1 MFSAV
6 GKDRK
11 DLKTPTGMAEGAS
24 RRRGGASPCWSP
36 PPAGE
41 RESEPAVPGSLSP
54 HADVTRLLPTG
65 RLADHHV
72 PPREKHL
79 ALRQVSVTLRE
90 DVLENFSKVLKR
102 RFCKRCFSNTREDED
117 LRPEEAGAPSGASA
131 TLGPGGA
138 PCPRHVARARSPR
151 PPSLPVSSTL
161 PPFGAHIGP
170 GSPVRRTPC
179 DRLFPPLPPECLR
192 VACLRCELI
201 MLNLTV
207 TFPASHMKLMFLWI
221 KKIVK
226 CGQFHIG
233 QSDMCQ
239 EERVS
244 EEET

>member
-11 DLKTPTGMAEGAS
+11 DLKTPTGMAKGAS
-24 RRRGGASPCWSP
+24 RGRGGASPCRSL

-90 DVLENFSKVLKR
+90 DVLENSSKVLKR

-161 PPFGAHIGP
+161 PPFGAHIGA
-170 GSPVRRTPC
+170 
-179 DRLFPPLPPECLR
+179 RLVCAMDPLRSALPPECLR

-207 TFPASHMKLMFLWI
+207 TFPASHVKLMFLWI

-244 EEET
+244 EAEMQFC

>member
-1 MFSAV
+1 
-6 GKDRK
+6 
-11 DLKTPTGMAEGAS
+11 MAKGAS
-24 RRRGGASPCWSP
+24 RRRGGASPCRSL

-41 RESEPAVPGSLSP
+41 RESEPAVPGSLSL

-90 DVLENFSKVLKR
+90 DVLENSSKVLKR
-102 RFCKRCFSNTREDED
+102 RFCKTCFSNTREDED

-179 DRLFPPLPPECLR
+179 DRLYLR
-192 VACLRCELI
+192 
-201 MLNLTV
+201 N
-207 TFPASHMKLMFLWI
+207 ASGW
-221 KKIVK
+221 
-226 CGQFHIG
+226 
-233 QSDMCQ
+233 
-239 EERVS
+239 RV
-244 EEET
+244 